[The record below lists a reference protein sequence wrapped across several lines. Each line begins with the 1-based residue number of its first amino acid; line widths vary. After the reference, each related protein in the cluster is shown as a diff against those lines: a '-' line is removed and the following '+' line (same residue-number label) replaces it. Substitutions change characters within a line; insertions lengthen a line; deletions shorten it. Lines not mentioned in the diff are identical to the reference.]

1 MIQRLLVALDPDA
14 DTPVASR
21 YAAEIAQRTDGS
33 VTGLALVNE
42 TELKRDTAGG
52 GIGSMHYAEKMRE
65 SLSEQLLEKARGL
78 LEAFGKQMDEAGV
91 GHEHDHVD
99 AGDPAAQIIENAKYH
114 DLLVV
119 GRTSHYYYASP
130 ETRTHTLAQIVEAG
144 AAPTLVVDEAYRPIQ
159 KAMIAFDGG
168 VQAARTLKAFAQMRP
183 FGTLPVEIVHV
194 RDDGGDAL
202 GRSTA
207 MLGRACRLLSAY
219 GFDDVTETSLMDTDK
234 KSRLLTYTDRC
245 GADLIV
251 AGAFSKSG
259 FKKWV
264 FGSAVQAL
272 LSDAKVPLFL
282 YH

>member
-21 YAAEIAQRTDGS
+21 YAAEIAQRNEGA

-42 TELKRDTAGG
+42 TALKRDTAGG

-65 SLSEQLLEKARGL
+65 SLSEQLLGKAREL
-78 LEAFGKQMDEAGV
+78 LAAFGEQMDAAGV
-91 GHEHDHVD
+91 RHDHDHVD
-99 AGDPAAQIIENAKYH
+99 AGDPAAQIVENAKYH

-144 AAPTLVVDEAYRPIQ
+144 AAPTLVVDEAHRPIR
-159 KAMIAFDGG
+159 KAMVAFDGG
-168 VQAARTLKAFAQMRP
+168 VQAARTLKAFAQMQP

-194 RDDGGDAL
+194 RDDGADAKT
-202 GRSTA
+202 RSQSI
-207 MLGRACRLLSAY
+207 LNRACRLLSAY
-219 GFDDVTETSLMDTDK
+219 GFDDVTETSLVDQDK
-234 KSRLLTYTDRC
+234 KSRLLTYADGC

-259 FKKWV
+259 IKKWV
-264 FGSAVQAL
+264 FGSAVEGL
-272 LSDAKVPLFL
+272 LKEAKVPLFL